1 MLDQVFQFI
10 SIIRYIIIG
19 IGVLGIIILIM
30 GLYRGDNKLKMRGA
44 YFFVLSVVLAVCGY
58 LIYNATVDRATQI
71 MQEST
76 MMY

>member
-1 MLDQVFQFI
+1 MLDQVFQFV

-30 GLYRGDNKLKMRGA
+30 GLYRGDNKLKMRGV
-44 YFFVLSVVLAVCGY
+44 YFIVLAVVLAVCGY
-58 LIYNATVDRATQI
+58 FIYNATADRADQI
-71 MQEST
+71 MQESI